1 MILPPPAPTL
11 EISVD
16 SALMTI
22 SNSISNESFVKVV
35 PDSIKAT
42 SVEVPPTS
50 QAIKYGTP
58 IALPSCTQE
67 EAPATGP
74 AKSILYGICKDSTH
88 GTKDAV
94 QSAKF
99 IKALKHSSFSP
110 TLSTP

>member
-1 MILPPPAPTL
+1 TL

-22 SNSISNESFVKVV
+22 SNSISNESLVKVV

-50 QAIKYGTP
+50 QAIKFGSP

-67 EAPATGP
+67 AAPAAGP
-74 AKSILYGICKDSTH
+74 AKSILYGFCKASSH

-99 IKALKHSSFSP
+99 MEPLKPCSFSP
-110 TLSTP
+110 ALSSPA